1 MSTQETGMIDIPA
14 LFVESFISFANDIND
29 VELGDDDDVI
39 GDLEFDVSEDGR
51 RLYLA
56 NKCPGFY
63 PYLQLAS
70 EVGGLAIAHIRS
82 TDYVE
87 RDDGGFDEVPYDHA
101 QVAIDLRNT
110 HQAAREAVDCWIA
123 TF

>member
-1 MSTQETGMIDIPA
+1 MSAQETGLIDIPA

-29 VELGDDDDVI
+29 VELGDDVI
-39 GDLEFDVSEDGR
+39 GDLEFEVSEDGR

-63 PYLQLAS
+63 PYLQFES
-70 EVGGLAIAHIRS
+70 EVGGLTIAHIRS

-101 QVAIDLRNT
+101 QVVIDLRNT
-110 HQAAREAVDCWIA
+110 HQAAREAVDFWIA

>member
-1 MSTQETGMIDIPA
+1 MSAQETGLIDIPA

-29 VELGDDDDVI
+29 VELGDDVI
-39 GDLEFDVSEDGR
+39 GDLEFEVSEDGR

-63 PYLQLAS
+63 PYLQLES
-70 EVGGLAIAHIRS
+70 EVGGLTIAHLRS

-101 QVAIDLRNT
+101 QVVIDIRNT
-110 HQAAREAVDCWIA
+110 HQAAREAVDFWIA

>member
-1 MSTQETGMIDIPA
+1 MSTQETGVIDIPA

-39 GDLEFDVSEDGR
+39 GDLEFAVSEDGR

-87 RDDGGFDEVPYDHA
+87 RDDGVRRGA
-101 QVAIDLRNT
+101 LRSCAGCDRPP
-110 HQAAREAVDCWIA
+110 QYASGRA
-123 TF
+123 